1 MLLFKSGGDSTS
13 PLFTDHFNRIPDFL
27 DLIKLLITN
36 SYFCQKTNKE
46 KKQKYF
52 KFLAGLSALDFL
64 DWWGFLALMIRLT
77 L

>member
-1 MLLFKSGGDSTS
+1 MSCDMLLFKSGDSTS

-46 KKQKYF
+46 KKKEIF
-52 KFLAGLSALDFL
+52 
-64 DWWGFLALMIRLT
+64 
-77 L
+77 